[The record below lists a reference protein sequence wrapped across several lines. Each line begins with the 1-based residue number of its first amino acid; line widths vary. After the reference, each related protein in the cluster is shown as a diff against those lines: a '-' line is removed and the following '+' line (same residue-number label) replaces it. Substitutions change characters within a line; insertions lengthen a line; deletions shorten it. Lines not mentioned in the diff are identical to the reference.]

1 MVLLLV
7 LLLRPAGSR
16 GAAAPE
22 ANREARPA
30 QAATPSLV
38 VSYTYDAAGRLVQVD
53 YGGGRRV
60 AYTYDQAGN
69 LLRREVLGVSP
80 TPSLRPYLP
89 MVLKGHGP

>member
-1 MVLLLV
+1 
-7 LLLRPAGSR
+7 
-16 GAAAPE
+16 
-22 ANREARPA
+22 
-30 QAATPSLV
+30 
-38 VSYTYDAAGRLVQVD
+38 
-53 YGGGRRV
+53 V